1 MRLRPLRLIGL
12 AAIVLTIAGCGTTP
26 PTRFYTLSPEIPVPA
41 NTQQVQQKVIIGIGP
56 IEVAPYLERNQIVTR
71 TGPTRLEVKEFDRWA
86 ASIESNIEDVL
97 AINLSRLLPDTRPI
111 VRPWPD
117 ADAQYTILIK
127 FLRFDSD
134 AAGNVQIQASW
145 GIQSQSTQSMAL
157 IRDADIFQPSVGTDY
172 TAITENMSTA
182 LATLSTQI
190 AAELEQ
196 TIRR

>member
-1 MRLRPLRLIGL
+1 MRRRPLRFIGL
-12 AAIVLTIAGCGTTP
+12 AAIALLIAGCGTTP
-26 PTRFYTLSPEIPVPA
+26 PTRFYALSPEIPAVA
-41 NTQQVQQKVIIGIGP
+41 DAQMAQQKVIVGIGP

-71 TGPTRLEVKEFDRWA
+71 TGPTRLKVEEFDRWA
-86 ASIESNIEDVL
+86 ASIESNIADVL
-97 AINLSRLLPDTRPI
+97 AINLSRLMPDTRPI
-111 VRPWPD
+111 VRPWPEVD
-117 ADAQYTILIK
+117 AEYKVLIK

-145 GIQSQSTQSMAL
+145 GIQLRSTQSMAL
-157 IRDADIFQPSVGTDY
+157 IRDANIFQPSIGEDY

-190 AAELEQ
+190 AAALKE